1 MKLREIV
8 VEKAIVPRL
17 SAETRDDAIAELLD
31 GIVTAGAVKAELRD
45 EFLKAVIKREKRG
58 STGVGQGVAIP
69 HVKSTEI
76 TSITVAIGVSAAGL
90 DFNALDRQP
99 VHLVFLV
106 LSPEER
112 PEEHLDAMQVIFTTL
127 GQPQFRR
134 FLRQATTIGEVVTL
148 LEEADASKSVR

>member
-17 SAETRDDAIAELLD
+17 AAVQRDEVIGEMIDALVA
-31 GIVTAGAVKAELRD
+31 AGTVDATVRD
-45 EFLKAVIKREKRG
+45 EFVKAVIKREKRG

-69 HVKSTEI
+69 HVKSERI
-76 TSITVAIGVSAAGL
+76 SKLSVAVGVSATGVE
-90 DFNALDRQP
+90 FSALDRQP

-106 LSPEER
+106 LSPENR
-112 PEEHLDAMQVIFTTL
+112 PEEHLDAMQVIFSTL

-134 FLRQATTIGEVVTL
+134 FLRQATTVQEIVTL
-148 LEEADASKSVR
+148 LEEADASHFVR

>member
-17 SAETRDDAIAELLD
+17 VAVQRDEVIGEMLDVLIA
-31 GIVTAGAVKAELRD
+31 AGTVEPSLRD
-45 EFLKAVIKREKRG
+45 EFIKAVIKREKRG

-69 HVKSTEI
+69 HVKSERI
-76 TSITVAIGVSAAGL
+76 ARLSVAVGVSANGVE
-90 DFNALDRQP
+90 FSALDRQP

-106 LSPEER
+106 LSPENR
-112 PEEHLDAMQVIFTTL
+112 PEEHLDAMQVIFSTL

-134 FLRQATTIGEVVTL
+134 FLRQATTVQEIVTL
-148 LEEADASKSVR
+148 LEEADASHFVR